1 MSENSSAE
9 ATPFGNDELTEDPE
23 QPSGSKKMPAKFQP
37 LLEKLERLNREM
49 AREEELNVLFN
60 RLFAAIIA
68 EVHHL

>member
-23 QPSGSKKMPAKFQP
+23 QPSGSKMPAKFQP

-49 AREEELNVLFN
+49 AWEVELNGLFN
-60 RLFAAIIA
+60 RLFAAILA
-68 EVHHL
+68 EVHKI

>member
-23 QPSGSKKMPAKFQP
+23 QPSGSKMPAKFQP